1 MKTMNE
7 LYKQCKKLEIF
18 ILSKKIKKFKNVKK
32 WRKKSG
38 LTLAVIRTTQ
48 SLKETLIVQK
58 KKIKL

>member
-32 WRKKSG
+32 WKKKSG
-38 LTLAVIRTTQ
+38 LTPAVIRTTQ